1 MMHLEQ
7 IFLDNPGRNFNYL
20 VACPRTQKALAIDPL
35 DADKVLALAKHKG
48 YQITHII
55 NTHEHPD
62 HTGGNEQ
69 VMQETGAVLLASE
82 KAKTMIPH
90 VHQGLKG
97 GDSITIGDTIRFKV
111 LDTPGHTMA
120 HICLFAD
127 TITPPVLICGDT
139 LFNAGAGNCYNG
151 GDPRALYQTF
161 ATIISALPDDSRVY
175 PGHDYI
181 MNNLRFALD
190 REPDNLKA
198 KALLEKLSQSYDP
211 NDPYVT
217 TIEQEKEINP
227 FLRLHSS
234 SIRKKLHEE
243 KVIESEDVSD
253 ETIFLAL
260 RELRNRW

>member
-1 MMHLEQ
+1 
-7 IFLDNPGRNFNYL
+7 
-20 VACPRTQKALAIDPL
+20 
-35 DADKVLALAKHKG
+35 
-48 YQITHII
+48 
-55 NTHEHPD
+55 
-62 HTGGNEQ
+62 
-69 VMQETGAVLLASE
+69 
-82 KAKTMIPH
+82 
-90 VHQGLKG
+90 
-97 GDSITIGDTIRFKV
+97 
-111 LDTPGHTMA
+111 MA

-211 NDPYVT
+211 HNPYIT
-217 TIEQEKEINP
+217 TIGLEKEINP
-227 FLRLHSS
+227 FYACTLRQFVKNSM
-234 SIRKKLHEE
+234 KK
-243 KVIESEDVSD
+243 K
-253 ETIFLAL
+253 
-260 RELRNRW
+260 